1 MTNRLFP
8 AKFLMVSRWPQRAL
22 IVGALVVA
30 WWAMASREKP
40 APVWA
45 AQEKAV
51 GQLGQQTA
59 ASADRPDPLGQN
71 KRLGRGVNVIGYDPL
86 WRDRSKARFRPEF
99 FPMIRQA
106 GFQHV
111 RINLH
116 PFRDNPH
123 PKQDEA
129 GLRPEYLQTLDWAVD
144 QALAAGLLVVLD
156 FHEFQAMGK
165 DPQKWKARYLAC
177 WEEIAQRQKHR
188 PPEVLFELLNEPN
201 SALTPELWNQ
211 LLRETLA
218 VVRRSNPNRTIIIG
232 PGQWNNISQ
241 LEKLQLPPEDQNLI
255 VTIHYYSPFEFTHQ
269 GAAFAGRKDKVGIR
283 WGTERDRQAIR
294 ADFDRA
300 QAWAEKNHRPIYLGE
315 FGVYD
320 RAPAEDRV
328 QWLSF
333 VTREAE
339 KRGWSW
345 AYWQFDGDFILYDIG
360 KRQWVE
366 PILRAIIPLGTSTS
380 SGK

>member
-1 MTNRLFP
+1 
-8 AKFLMVSRWPQRAL
+8 
-22 IVGALVVA
+22 
-30 WWAMASREKP
+30 
-40 APVWA
+40 
-45 AQEKAV
+45 
-51 GQLGQQTA
+51 
-59 ASADRPDPLGQN
+59 
-71 KRLGRGVNVIGYDPL
+71 
-86 WRDRSKARFRPEF
+86 
-99 FPMIRQA
+99 
-106 GFQHV
+106 
-111 RINLH
+111 
-116 PFRDNPH
+116 
-123 PKQDEA
+123 
-129 GLRPEYLQTLDWAVD
+129 
-144 QALAAGLLVVLD
+144 
-156 FHEFQAMGK
+156 
-165 DPQKWKARYLAC
+165 
-177 WEEIAQRQKHR
+177 
-188 PPEVLFELLNEPN
+188 LFELLNEPN

-211 LLRETLA
+211 LLRESLA